1 MVLISNLLKLIKI
14 TSKNTSKCI
23 MIAQDIYLG
32 IDSGNGRVKALSS
45 NGFSIR
51 VPSLLY
57 FPQTLISPKQLDN
70 ESAYV
75 VYESGLRSDLWNKSW
90 IVGKEAYVMA
100 PDSHISTSDDKEAK
114 VKFCLELLLGA
125 SAQVVS
131 EKKVTLTIALS
142 IHDKEA
148 FKDSIRSKLEGIH
161 RVKLNGKSCELTVSV
176 VSLVDEGLGAYY
188 ELLAT
193 KKASRGDTA
202 LLLDIGHGTIITSVF
217 GSSDMKFRQTYPL
230 GVSKLY
236 SAIANNVQIRKAL
249 KGTPGNL
256 QLIKQGIERG
266 DFVYGNNQRLS
277 FEFKNVY
284 QDELKP
290 WVSNSLAKVLSS
302 LTQWQNEATHL
313 FCIGGGVQLPGIKG
327 FLEKQHF
334 LCLDEAEWLNTRGL
348 LRIAQRKG

>member
-1 MVLISNLLKLIKI
+1 MSN
-14 TSKNTSKCI
+14 
-23 MIAQDIYLG
+23 QDIYLG
-32 IDSGNGRVKALSS
+32 IDSGNGRVKGLSDT
-45 NGFSIR
+45 GYPVRI
-51 VPSLLY
+51 PSLLY
-57 FPQTLISPKQLDN
+57 FPQAQISPGQFDK
-70 ESAYV
+70 ESTFV
-75 VYESGLRSDLWNKSW
+75 VYEGGLRSDLWNKSW

-100 PDSHISTSDDKEAK
+100 PDSHISTSDDREAK

-125 SAQVVS
+125 VAQMVT
-131 EKKVTLTIALS
+131 EKKVNLAIALS

-148 FKDSIRSKLEGIH
+148 FKDSIRTKLEGTH
-161 RVKLNGKSCELTVSV
+161 RVKLNGKFCELSVSV
-176 VSLVDEGLGAYY
+176 VSLVDEGVGAYY

-193 KKASRGDTA
+193 KQASRNETA

-217 GSSDMKFRQTYPL
+217 GSSELKFRQTYPL

-284 QDELKP
+284 QEELKP
-290 WVSNSLAKVLSS
+290 WVSNSLVKVLSS

-313 FCIGGGVQLPGIKG
+313 FCIGGGVNLPGIKS

-334 LCLDEAEWLNTRGL
+334 TCLKDSEWLNTRGL
-348 LRIAQRKG
+348 LKIAQKRG

>member
-1 MVLISNLLKLIKI
+1 MI
-14 TSKNTSKCI
+14 T
-23 MIAQDIYLG
+23 QDIYLG
-32 IDSGNGRVKALSS
+32 IDSGNGRVKCLSS
-45 NGFSIR
+45 NGFTVR

-57 FPQTLISPKQLDN
+57 FPQNLISPGQLDN
-70 ESAYV
+70 ESAHV
-75 VYESGLRSDLWNKSW
+75 VYEGGLRSDLWNKSW
-90 IVGKEAYVMA
+90 VVGKEAYVMA
-100 PDSHISTSDDKEAK
+100 PDSHISTADDREAK

-125 SAQVVS
+125 AAQVVT
-131 EKKVTLTIALS
+131 EKKANLSIALS

-148 FKDSIRSKLEGIH
+148 FKDSIRIKLEGTH
-161 RVKLNGKSCELTVSV
+161 RVKLNGKSCEVAVSV
-176 VSLVDEGLGAYY
+176 VSLVDEGVGAYY

-193 KKASRGDTA
+193 KQASKNETA

-217 GSSDMKFRQTYPL
+217 GSSEMKFRQTYPL

-284 QDELKP
+284 EAELKP
-290 WVSNSLAKVLSS
+290 WVLNSLVKVLSS

-313 FCIGGGVQLPGIKG
+313 FCIGGGVQLPGIRG
-327 FLEKQHF
+327 FLQKQHF
-334 LCLDEAEWLNTRGL
+334 DCLEDSDWLNARGL
-348 LRIAQRKG
+348 LKIAQRKG

>member
-1 MVLISNLLKLIKI
+1 MI
-14 TSKNTSKCI
+14 T
-23 MIAQDIYLG
+23 QDIHLG
-32 IDSGNGRVKALSS
+32 IDSGNGRLKALSDT
-45 NGFSIR
+45 GCTVRI
-51 VPSLLY
+51 PSLLY
-57 FPQTLISPKQLDN
+57 FPQTPISPGQLDK
-70 ESAYV
+70 ESSYV
-75 VYESGLRSDLWNKSW
+75 VYEHGPRSDLWNKSW
-90 IVGKEAYVMA
+90 FVGREAYVTS
-100 PDSHISTSDDKEAK
+100 PDSHISTSDDREAK

-125 SAQVVS
+125 VAQVVT
-131 EKKVTLTIALS
+131 EKKVNLAIALS

-148 FKDSIRSKLEGIH
+148 FKDSIRIKLEGTH
-161 RVKLNGKSCELTVSV
+161 RVKLNGKSCEVAVSV
-176 VSLVDEGLGAYY
+176 VSLVDEGVGAYY

-193 KKASRGDTA
+193 KQARKNETA

-217 GSSDMKFRQTYPL
+217 GSGEMKFRQTYPL

-284 QDELKP
+284 EAKLKP
-290 WVSNSLAKVLSS
+290 WVLNSLVKVLSS
-302 LTQWQNEATHL
+302 LTQWQNEASHL
-313 FCIGGGVQLPGIKG
+313 FCIGGGVNLPGIKS

-334 LCLDEAEWLNTRGL
+334 VCLNDAELLNTRGL
-348 LRIAQRKG
+348 LKIAQKKG